1 MRVTI
6 FLADKTDFKT
16 RTIKKDKEGHYII
29 RKQSVQEE
37 DITLVNMHAPN
48 IGSPKCIKQ
57 TET

>member
-37 DITLVNMHAPN
+37 DITLVNMHVCNMRACVL
-48 IGSPKCIKQ
+48 ICV
-57 TET
+57 